1 MIRIVNQQP
10 EADPPPLQL
19 VERVSGI
26 FSRGGL
32 LQEVLGL
39 EYRPEQEQMAL
50 HVAQSLLSDE
60 PLLFEAGTGVG
71 KSLAYLIPGLL
82 FSVDTDRPMVVSS
95 HTIALQEQVLNKDLP
110 LCTRFF
116 QAVPEL
122 AAYAGFKTALLV
134 GKANYLC
141 ENRLAR
147 FLQREQP
154 ELLPGDE
161 KEEWERLRAWA
172 ADTPTGQRQE
182 LNPQPP
188 PEIWDQ
194 INADSSTCNRKNCGD
209 KGCSYRR
216 ARARLLASHV
226 RIVNHSL
233 LFSLLNAGMGPGGK
247 SPGILFPADF
257 LVLDEA
263 HTVPAIATQHFGIGV
278 SSYAVRFALT
288 RLYNP
293 KKKSGFLTRHR
304 DSAALKLV
312 EVAARAAEEFFGALY
327 QQYLSR
333 REILRLREPDWAEPT
348 LQAPLKRLIDRLAT
362 LEYHCEDDTH
372 EEELKDHRQRLTA
385 LRDGLQTALSLA
397 DETQVYWLERNRS
410 RSPVIHVRSAP
421 LDIAPILRQALFQR
435 RTSAILTSATLSL
448 GDHMD
453 HFREKVGGHGLPAA
467 IEDSPF
473 DFPNQME
480 ILLAKAAPDRPE
492 PGDQYQTDIPLL
504 CRYLLALLRRQGGG
518 ALVLFTSYRDLSA
531 AGRRL
536 RETLDP
542 DKRPLFIQGEG
553 PSRSRLIKDFREAGN
568 GILLG
573 TDSFWTGV
581 DIPGPALTLLFLARL
596 PFENPT
602 HPVAEAKSEWFR
614 SRGENPFA
622 KLTLPEALIKFR
634 QGIGRLI
641 RNQRDTGRLL
651 ILDPRIH
658 QREYGRHFLNVLPH
672 QRHRRITPEEAE
684 SLPQLP

>member
-1 MIRIVNQQP
+1 MIRIVNQEP
-10 EADPPPLQL
+10 EADPPSLQL
-19 VERVSGI
+19 VERVSTI
-26 FSRGGL
+26 FAPGGL
-32 LQEVLGL
+32 LQKALGL

-50 HVAQSLLSDE
+50 HVAQSLLADE

-82 FSVDTDRPMVVSS
+82 FSVETDRPMVVSS

-110 LCTRFF
+110 LCSRFF

-122 AAYAGFKTALLV
+122 QPYAAFKTALLV

-147 FLQREQP
+147 ALQREQP

-172 ADTPTGQRQE
+172 EKTLTGQRQE

-188 PEIWDQ
+188 AEIWDQ
-194 INADSSTCNRKNCGD
+194 VNADSSTCNRKNCGD

-263 HTVPAIATQHFGIGV
+263 HTVPAIATHHFGIGV
-278 SSYAVRFALT
+278 SSYALRFALT

-293 KKKSGFLTRHR
+293 KKNSGFLARHR
-304 DSAALKLV
+304 DPTALKLV
-312 EVAARAAEEFFGALY
+312 EEASRAAEEFFGTLY
-327 QQYLSR
+327 QQYLAR
-333 REILRLREPDWAEPT
+333 REILRLREADWAEPT
-348 LQAPLKRLIDRLAT
+348 LQSPLKRLIDRLAT
-362 LEYHCEDDTH
+362 MEYHSDDEDY

-410 RSPVIHVRSAP
+410 RKPVIHVRSAP
-421 LDIAPILRQALFQR
+421 LDVAPVLRQALFQR
-435 RTSAILTSATLSL
+435 RTSAVLTSATLSL
-448 GDHMD
+448 GDEMEN
-453 HFREKVGGHGLPAA
+453 FREKVGGHGLPAA
-467 IEDSPF
+467 IEQSPF

-480 ILLAKAAPDRPE
+480 ILLARPPE
-492 PGDQYQTDIPLL
+492 EKPRSDDPYQTDIPLL
-504 CRYLLALLRRQGGG
+504 CRYLLALLQRQTGG
-518 ALVLFTSYRDLSA
+518 ALLLFTSYRDLSA
-531 AGRRL
+531 AARRL
-536 RETLDP
+536 REFLDT
-542 DKRPLFIQGEG
+542 DERPLFVQGEG
-553 PSRSRLIKDFREAGN
+553 PSRSHLVQGFRQAGN
-568 GILLG
+568 GVLLG

-581 DIPGPALTLLFLARL
+581 DIPGPALTLLLLARL
-596 PFENPT
+596 PFENPS

-622 KLTLPEALIKFR
+622 KLTLPEALTKFR
-634 QGIGRLI
+634 QGVGRLI
-641 RNQRDTGRLL
+641 RNQQDTGRLL

-672 QRHRRITPEEAE
+672 PRYRIIAPEDVDA
-684 SLPQLP
+684 LPNLP